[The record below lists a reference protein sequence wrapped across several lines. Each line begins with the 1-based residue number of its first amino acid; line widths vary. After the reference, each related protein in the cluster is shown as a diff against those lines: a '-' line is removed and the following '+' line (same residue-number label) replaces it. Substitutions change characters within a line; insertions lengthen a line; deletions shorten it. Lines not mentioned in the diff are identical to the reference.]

1 MVDSLKILAGRAPI
15 PVQIF
20 CNERMGNKK
29 KKKKKKKGMKRL
41 KYQKK
46 KKEGKEFESFQT
58 QSSSNHG

>member
-29 KKKKKKKGMKRL
+29 KKKKGMKRL
-41 KYQKK
+41 KNQKK
-46 KKEGKEFESFQT
+46 KKEGKELESFQT

>member
-29 KKKKKKKGMKRL
+29 KKKERNETFKESEEGKKGGKRIRV
-41 KYQKK
+41 
-46 KKEGKEFESFQT
+46 F
-58 QSSSNHG
+58 SNTKLI

>member
-29 KKKKKKKGMKRL
+29 KKKKKKGMKRL
-41 KYQKK
+41 KNQKK
-46 KKEGKEFESFQT
+46 EKKEGKEFESFQT

>member
-29 KKKKKKKGMKRL
+29 KKRNETFKESEEEKKGGKRIRV
-41 KYQKK
+41 
-46 KKEGKEFESFQT
+46 F
-58 QSSSNHG
+58 SNTKLI

>member
-29 KKKKKKKGMKRL
+29 KKKKGMKRL
-41 KYQKK
+41 KNQKK
-46 KKEGKEFESFQT
+46 EKKEGKEFESFQT